1 MMFILENCYFRKIL
15 EQCAFITLGNFL
27 KNHFGTVCVV
37 LLVIYFG
44 TVCVLH
50 HGICIV
56 QYHVWDTVCVAL
68 RDTYWSIFGTVCVLH
83 LVLLIGPF
91 LGIFIGPFLRQCACY
106 ASDALFVHFWD
117 SV

>member
-1 MMFILENCYFRKIL
+1 M
-15 EQCAFITLGNFL
+15 
-27 KNHFGTVCVV
+27 FGTLCVSHF
-37 LLVIYFG
+37 VILIGPFLG
-44 TVCVLH
+44 
-50 HGICIV
+50 
-56 QYHVWDTVCVAL
+56 Q
-68 RDTYWSIFGTVCVLH
+68 CVLH